1 MRPRSARVSR
11 PCLQPRRRRVA
22 ADAGAIQRVKFNFTK
37 LHQLPDLPAGRV
49 VDVLGMVKEEG
60 DVVEITTKRGDK
72 LAKRD
77 LTIVDESNT
86 SVQLTLWG

>member
-1 MRPRSARVSR
+1 
-11 PCLQPRRRRVA
+11 
-22 ADAGAIQRVKFNFTK
+22 
-37 LHQLPDLPAGRV
+37 
-49 VDVLGMVKEEG
+49 MVKEEG